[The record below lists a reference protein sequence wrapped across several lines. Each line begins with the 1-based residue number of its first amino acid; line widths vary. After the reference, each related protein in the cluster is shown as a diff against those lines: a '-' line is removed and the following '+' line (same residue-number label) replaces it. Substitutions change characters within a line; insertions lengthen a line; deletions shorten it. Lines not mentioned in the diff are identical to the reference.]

1 MNIVGIF
8 VGAVAFLSIAI
19 SRYLTIKGEYYL
31 SKRLWVG
38 FLFLGISLLVAS
50 LFVDNDVVSILL
62 GILAFN
68 FLWGIGEVIEQE
80 KRVLK
85 GWFPK
90 NPKRTYNK

>member
-8 VGAVAFLSIAI
+8 VGSVAFLSIAI

-31 SKRLWVG
+31 SKRLWIG
-38 FLFLGISLLVAS
+38 FLFLGILLLVAS
-50 LFVDNDVVSILL
+50 LFVDNDIVSILL
-62 GILAFN
+62 GILSFN

-80 KRVLK
+80 KRVLN

-90 NPKRTYNK
+90 NPKRNYNK

>member
-31 SKRLWVG
+31 SKKLWIG

>member
-31 SKRLWVG
+31 SKRLWIG

>member
-31 SKRLWVG
+31 SKKLWIG
-38 FLFLGISLLVAS
+38 FLFLGVSLLVAS

>member
-31 SKRLWVG
+31 SKRLWIG
-38 FLFLGISLLVAS
+38 FLFLGVSLLVAS

>member
-8 VGAVAFLSIAI
+8 VGSVAFLSIAI

-31 SKRLWVG
+31 SKRLWIG
-38 FLFLGISLLVAS
+38 FLFLGILLLVAS
-50 LFVDNDVVSILL
+50 LFVDNDIVSILL
-62 GILAFN
+62 GILSFN

-90 NPKRTYNK
+90 NPKRNYNK